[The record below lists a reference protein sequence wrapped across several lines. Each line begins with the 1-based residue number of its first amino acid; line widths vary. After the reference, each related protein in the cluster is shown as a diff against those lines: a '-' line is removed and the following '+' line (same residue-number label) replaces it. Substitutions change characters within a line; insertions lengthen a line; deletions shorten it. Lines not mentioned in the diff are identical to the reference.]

1 MVAEVRS
8 CIADGSVPQTNNIFK
23 PRSVAF
29 SALAM
34 LAIKYVYHEKCVP
47 HSYLETVMYGDK
59 LSQLPV
65 CRAMDQL
72 TGVLWNQQTW
82 AALAQ
87 WAQSLL

>member
-29 SALAM
+29 SALAG
-34 LAIKYVYHEKCVP
+34 LAINYVYHEKCVP
-47 HSYLETVMYGDK
+47 HGYLETLMYGSK

-65 CRAMDQL
+65 CRRL
-72 TGVLWNQQTW
+72 EEITGIMWTQQTW
-82 AALAQ
+82 AALGQ